1 MKYLN
6 LLVIIILFFCIS
18 CKKYKIIKF
27 PIFKKEISLEGEII
41 FEKDTNFYDIA
52 NIVFSKEYMILERI
66 RSSPKF
72 LIYHKINNKFIK
84 GYGAIGKGPN
94 EFLSPEQQVITSNGN
109 LLAWITDF
117 YKNDLV
123 LLDINSDST
132 LLEGDIK
139 ILKRLKFPE
148 NISYLKQ
155 SFVTKDSLLIG
166 GLSDVGRYGRFVS
179 YDLASKKVRFFGE
192 LPDVRRNSRLKETL
206 YGFVS
211 AIRPDQSRY
220 AVAMHYF
227 NRIEIYDSQGRM
239 LSTIG
244 ESFDRAKKI
253 SNKDIEKENLTD
265 YYTDIIATNQYIFAL
280 KLDALEK
287 NFAEEKEVYVEVFD
301 WDGNPVHRFI
311 LQEYAQ
317 GVAYD
322 QDSKNLYSINHWT
335 HGNIHKY
342 NISQFLK

>member
-1 MKYLN
+1 MTK
-6 LLVIIILFFCIS
+6 
-18 CKKYKIIKF
+18 
-27 PIFKKEISLEGEII
+27 
-41 FEKDTNFYDIA
+41 
-52 NIVFSKEYMILERI
+52 
-66 RSSPKF
+66 
-72 LIYHKINNKFIK
+72 
-84 GYGAIGKGPN
+84 
-94 EFLSPEQQVITSNGN
+94 
-109 LLAWITDF
+109 
-117 YKNDLV
+117 
-123 LLDINSDST
+123 
-132 LLEGDIK
+132 GDIK

>member
-1 MKYLN
+1 MKYIN
-6 LLVIIILFFCIS
+6 LFIIIILFFCIS
-18 CKKYKIIKF
+18 CKKDKTIKF
-27 PIFKKEISLEGEII
+27 PVFKKETSLKGEVL
-41 FEKDTNFYDIA
+41 FEEDTNFYDIG
-52 NIVFSKEYMILERI
+52 NILFSKGYMILERI

-72 LIYHKINNKFIK
+72 LVYDKINNKFIK

-117 YKNDLV
+117 YKNELV
-123 LLDINSDST
+123 LLDINTDGASEENT
-132 LLEGDIK
+132 Q
-139 ILKRLKFPE
+139 ILKRVKFPE

-155 SFVTKDSLLIG
+155 SFVTKDSLLVG
-166 GLSDVGRYGRFVS
+166 GLSDVSLYGRFVS
-179 YDLASKKVRFFGE
+179 YDLVSKEVRFFGE
-192 LPDVRRNSRLKETL
+192 LPDVRRNSQLKETL

-227 NRIEIYDSQGRM
+227 NRIEIYDSQGKM

-244 ESFDRAKKI
+244 ESLDRAGKI
-253 SNKDIEKENLTD
+253 SNKDIEKQNLTD

-280 KLDALEK
+280 KLGALEK
-287 NFAEEKEVYVEVFD
+287 SFAEEKEVYVEVFD
-301 WDGNPVHRFI
+301 WEGNPVYQFI

-317 GVAYD
+317 GIAYD
-322 QDSKNLYSINHWT
+322 GDNKELYSINHWT
-335 HGNIHKY
+335 HGKIYKY
-342 NISQFLK
+342 DINQLLK

>member
-1 MKYLN
+1 MKYFN
-6 LLVIIILFFCIS
+6 LIIIIILFFCIS
-18 CKKYKIIKF
+18 CKKEKTIKF
-27 PIFKKEISLEGEII
+27 PVFKKETTLKGKII

-52 NIVFSKEYMILERI
+52 NIILSKEYMILERI

-94 EFLSPEQQVITSNGN
+94 EFLSPEQQVITSNGK

-117 YKNDLV
+117 YKNELV
-123 LLDINSDST
+123 LLDINTGGAS
-132 LLEGDIK
+132 EGNTQ
-139 ILKRLKFPE
+139 ILKRIKFPE
-148 NISYLKQ
+148 NISFLKQ
-155 SFVTKDSLLIG
+155 SFVTKDSLLVG
-166 GLSDVGRYGRFVS
+166 GLSDVSRYGRFVS
-179 YDLASKKVRFFGE
+179 YDLVSKETRFFGE
-192 LPDVRRNSRLKETL
+192 LPDVRRNARLKETL

-220 AVAMHYF
+220 ALAMHNF
-227 NRIEIYDSQGRM
+227 NRIELYDSQGK
-239 LSTIG
+239 TICIIG

-253 SNKDIEKENLTD
+253 RNKDILENNLTD
-265 YYTDIIATNQYIFAL
+265 YYTGIVATNQYIFAL
-280 KLDALEK
+280 KIDGSAK
-287 NFAEEKEVYVEVFD
+287 NFTQEKEVYVEVFD

-322 QDSKNLYSINHWT
+322 EDSKVLYSVNYWT
-335 HGNIHKY
+335 HGNIYKY
-342 NISQFLK
+342 DLSKFLK